1 MTSSNCR
8 LQLRPK
14 TEIDTLVF
22 NHLKQESS
30 NVSAKGTRAISTH
43 YLAEIVAQIDPHLD
57 NPKLRVA
64 VIEAKHELEARLNLL
79 ESLFPALAP
88 ATPPPQ
94 PIWLSPN
101 EAHSSPVQPEPR
113 LRGRSEPHNP
123 EVPEALPD
131 KARSE
136 TDSAPSTQVD
146 TSSTSWAKFS
156 IVKQKKA

>member
-1 MTSSNCR
+1 MTQSNCR

-22 NHLKQESS
+22 NRLKQGSD

-43 YLAEIVAQIDPHLD
+43 YLAETVAQIDPNLD

-64 VIEAKHELEARLNLL
+64 VIEAKHELEARLNLI

-94 PIWLSPN
+94 PIWLSPHN
-101 EAHSSPVQPEPR
+101 VNNGGPVQSESKRKPEPTNPEAHQTRP
-113 LRGRSEPHNP
+113 G
-123 EVPEALPD
+123 

-136 TDSAPSTQVD
+136 TDSASGAQID
-146 TSSTSWAKFS
+146 TSSTSWAEFS
-156 IVKQKKA
+156 VVKQKNA